1 LRGDRKEKGIAR
13 ALALNLDGQEFS
25 VLLAK
30 VDRSGLYGEVTIE
43 AFNEK
48 GDPAEIKVLASDGST
63 LIDKGGTALEML
75 NKAGDSL
82 ERGEI
87 ETVDLEGN
95 PIEPV
100 ESSFRHV
107 NDLSEAKLD
116 DYLSLIV
123 KNVYWLQPGEDSD
136 MSVLHEHLGDGR
148 IYSFPFAYRDGIE
161 TDEAYL
167 VGSTKE
173 AFMIVGDQATL
184 RYMKFDQ
191 PVFLDDTEE
200 EEVSADDLSFDLM

>member
-1 LRGDRKEKGIAR
+1 M
-13 ALALNLDGQEFS
+13 
-25 VLLAK
+25 LAK

-43 AFNEK
+43 AFDEK
-48 GDPAEIKVLASDGST
+48 GNPAEIKVLAADGST
-63 LIDKGGTALEML
+63 LIDKGGTALEMV
-75 NKAGDSL
+75 NKSGDSL

-87 ETVDLEGN
+87 RTVDLDGY

-107 NDLSEAKLD
+107 NKLSQANID

-123 KNVYWLQPGEDSD
+123 KSVYWLQPDEGSD
-136 MSVLHEHLGDGR
+136 MSLLHEHLGDGR

-167 VGSTKE
+167 VGSKKD
-173 AFMIVGDQATL
+173 AFMIIGDQATL

-191 PVFLDDTEE
+191 PVFLDAADEE
-200 EEVSADDLSFDLM
+200 DVSADDLDFDLL